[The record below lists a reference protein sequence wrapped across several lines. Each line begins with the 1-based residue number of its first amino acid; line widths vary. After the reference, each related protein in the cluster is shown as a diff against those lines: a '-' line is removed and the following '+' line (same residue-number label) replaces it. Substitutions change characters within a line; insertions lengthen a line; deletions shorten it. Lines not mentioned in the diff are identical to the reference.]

1 MRKVKEHGVTLPEKY
16 VGFLL
21 VNALQLSEGDIKA
34 LLNYS
39 RGSISPVDVRD
50 WIRKHETKLQLA
62 HVGVDRKSGS
72 TSTKSSTASANYI
85 VNEPYDPEIEEEINM
100 VEDALRDLQGDEDED
115 GEGLGD
121 GTGSG
126 LESILEEHEAAEVLS
141 TILQQKK
148 KTYQQTVKAK
158 KSKELSRGYGKGR
171 GKSLSVT
178 GTGVPPFREGQF
190 KMTIEQLKKVTKC
203 GICHKVGHWHR
214 ECPERGQP
222 SLKETHHLETEEAIF
237 CGHLEHA
244 RSAEGDLTAGEV
256 LCTEPGLATS
266 ATQAGNLKGDGSP
279 SNAAYRADLHDDM
292 SCFEV
297 YFGSGHGTADEIHGK
312 PQTHQQA
319 CNWDDATC
327 ATLDTG
333 CQRMAIGRRTLEK
346 LAEQLPPGL
355 SVCTKKQE
363 HRFKSVHGKS
373 NTQFV
378 ACVPT
383 CIGKKGSYFMPA
395 VFDNPESVNAPFL
408 IGLPF
413 LLSWSWILFE
423 DRGLISRS

>member
-1 MRKVKEHGVTLPEKY
+1 MLLQKLSKTPFETMKHLAKDRQWMESDRNGEELLEFMDLPENFGDDRDEDLLSALAKVTYHLRKNNNESHRQFFNRWEQAMRKVKEHGVTLPEKY

-222 SLKETHHLETEEAIF
+222 SSKETHHLETEQK
-237 CGHLEHA
+237 
-244 RSAEGDLTAGEV
+244 RSSADTSNMPV
-256 LCTEPGLATS
+256 LPKVT
-266 ATQAGNLKGDGSP
+266 
-279 SNAAYRADLHDDM
+279 
-292 SCFEV
+292 
-297 YFGSGHGTADEIHGK
+297 
-312 PQTHQQA
+312 
-319 CNWDDATC
+319 
-327 ATLDTG
+327 
-333 CQRMAIGRRTLEK
+333 
-346 LAEQLPPGL
+346 
-355 SVCTKKQE
+355 
-363 HRFKSVHGKS
+363 
-373 NTQFV
+373 
-378 ACVPT
+378 
-383 CIGKKGSYFMPA
+383 
-395 VFDNPESVNAPFL
+395 
-408 IGLPF
+408 
-413 LLSWSWILFE
+413 
-423 DRGLISRS
+423 